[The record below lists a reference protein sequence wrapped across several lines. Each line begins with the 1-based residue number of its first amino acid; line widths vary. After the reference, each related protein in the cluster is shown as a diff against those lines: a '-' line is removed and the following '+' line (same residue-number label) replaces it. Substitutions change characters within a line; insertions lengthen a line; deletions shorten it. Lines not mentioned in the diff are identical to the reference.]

1 MSIEKK
7 GKKSVLIC
15 KVKKISDANCQKEVV
30 IAPIKLTP
38 PSILPKVSSALA
50 FVEFWNFPFFAYA
63 SYLKMPVIICFIL
76 TNIKQKNQIK

>member
-63 SYLKMPVIICFIL
+63 SY
-76 TNIKQKNQIK
+76 